1 MFLHAFHHVAPFQIK
16 CYYIYII
23 IGYSRMSTSDKGG
36 MRATLCFRDE
46 PEHLRQ
52 QPRDHTVVQSML
64 DKSVFALPGI
74 KRVLGVLCAFAAC
87 QALCVIGEAW
97 SLARAIANLWYGGA
111 LGDQL
116 AWIVLFFACFI
127 GKQGVAYAQDGFM
140 DRYAYER
147 ADALRS
153 ELLHKVFTSKARL
166 VQENGTGSVTAAVL
180 EGVDQVETY
189 FRLILPKMC
198 ALLVIP
204 IILLVVAFP
213 LDWVSALIMLIAFPF
228 IILYMAIL
236 GRTAK
241 EKASKQHRTF
251 QIMSNHF
258 IDTLRGIDTLKLF
271 GASKG
276 YGTTIFEVSERF
288 RIATMKTLGVAT
300 LSSFVLDLFSTLSIA
315 AVAFML
321 GMRLLDGTLVLFPAL
336 AILVLAPEYFRPIRN
351 FASDYHASLDG
362 KNALSSIRS
371 LIDSPDGTP
380 SETPIS
386 PWSDESRLTLEGIGF
401 AYADQPT
408 LDRISF
414 TASGLKKYGIVGASG
429 AGKST
434 LISLL
439 GGFCAPNEGSVS
451 IDGTALP
458 DLGQSDWQKQVI
470 YIPQDPYIF
479 HASLRNNIAFYHPS
493 ACAED
498 VVRAVEIVGLDSLVD
513 ELPDGLETII
523 GEGARPLSGGQ
534 AQRIALARA
543 FLDGSRRI
551 LLFDEPT
558 AHLDIE
564 TEMEL
569 KEKMLPLMEGRLV
582 FFATHRL
589 HWMHDMDEVIVM
601 DRGRIAGQGA
611 LADLS
616 ASNESFAALAALTEW
631 SEVR

>member
-1 MFLHAFHHVAPFQIK
+1 MAGMI
-16 CYYIYII
+16 
-23 IGYSRMSTSDKGG
+23 DK
-36 MRATLCFRDE
+36 A
-46 PEHLRQ
+46 
-52 QPRDHTVVQSML
+52 
-64 DKSVFALPGI
+64 VFELPGI
-74 KRVLGVLCAFAAC
+74 KRVFSVLSALSAG

-97 SLARAIANLWYGGA
+97 SLSSAITNLWYGGA
-111 LGDQL
+111 LPDQAL
-116 AWIVLFFACFI
+116 WIALFFACFV
-127 GKQGVAYAQDGFM
+127 GKQALTYAQDSFM
-140 DRYAYER
+140 DRYAYEQ

-153 ELLHKVFTSKARL
+153 KLLRKIFTSKAKL

-180 EGVDQVETY
+180 EGIDQVETY

-198 ALLVIP
+198 ALVVIP
-204 IILLVVAFP
+204 VMLLIVAFP
-213 LDWVSALIMLIAFPF
+213 LDWVSGVIMLVAFPF

-251 QIMSNHF
+251 QLMSNHF

-271 GASKG
+271 GASQG
-276 YGTTIFEVSERF
+276 YGKTIFEVSERF

-362 KNALSSIRS
+362 KNALSSILN
-371 LIDSPDGTP
+371 LIGKPDDAPAETP
-380 SETPIS
+380 LAPWSETS
-386 PWSDESRLTLEGIGF
+386 KLSLRNIGF
-401 AYADQPT
+401 AYAEHPT
-408 LDRISF
+408 LDNISLQACGF
-414 TASGLKKYGIVGASG
+414 KKYGIVGASG

-434 LISLL
+434 LVNVL
-439 GGFCAPNEGSVS
+439 GGFCTPDTGS
-451 IDGTALP
+451 IDIDGKAVS
-458 DLGQSDWQKQVI
+458 DLRQSDWQKQVI

-479 HASLRNNIAFYHPS
+479 HATLRDNIAFYHPDAS
-493 ACAED
+493 AED
-498 VVRAVEIVGLDSLVD
+498 IARAVEIVGLDVLVK
-513 ELPDGLETII
+513 ELDQGLDTVV

-543 FLDGSRRI
+543 FLDDSRKI

-564 TEMEL
+564 TEMDL
-569 KEKMLPLMEGRLV
+569 KERMLPLMEGRLV

-589 HWMHDMDEVIVM
+589 HWMHNMDQVLVV
-601 DRGRIAGQGA
+601 DHGRIAGAGT
-611 LADLS
+611 LEDLRS
-616 ASNESFAALAALTEW
+616 NNESFAALAALSEW
-631 SEVR
+631 TDKR